1 MEHLSEEQLILHYYD
16 EADDAS
22 GAGAHL
28 ETCGQCRA
36 RYASIQ
42 RVLNSAGGLV
52 VPERGEEYG
61 AEVWQRLAP
70 RLPRRRWLWRPWG
83 PAWRWA
89 AAGAAMLVL
98 VSAGFLAGRYAWRP
112 TPPVA
117 AASDPQV
124 RERVL
129 LAAVGDCLE
138 RSELVLAE
146 LANAGEAGPRNISSE
161 QARAATLINETRLY
175 RQTAAA
181 AGNIP
186 VADLLDDVERLL
198 LDVARGPSDLSPEQ
212 VQGLRRRLDAEGI
225 VFKIRVVNSNVRTR
239 QTL

>member
-1 MEHLSEEQLILHYYD
+1 MEHLNEEQLVLHYYD
-16 EADDAS
+16 EADDAA

-28 ETCGQCRA
+28 AACGECRA

-42 RVLNSAGGLV
+42 RVLNTAGGLT

-61 AEVWQRLAP
+61 AEVWRRLAP

-98 VSAGFLAGRYAWRP
+98 LSAGFLAGRYASHP
-112 TPPVA
+112 APPVA

-124 RERVL
+124 RENVL

-146 LANAGEAGPRNISSE
+146 LANASEASPRNISSE
-161 QARAATLINETRLY
+161 QARATTLIGETRLY

-181 AGNIP
+181 AGNTP
-186 VADLLDDVERLL
+186 VADLLDDIERLL

-212 VQGLRRRLDAEGI
+212 VQELRRRLDAEGI